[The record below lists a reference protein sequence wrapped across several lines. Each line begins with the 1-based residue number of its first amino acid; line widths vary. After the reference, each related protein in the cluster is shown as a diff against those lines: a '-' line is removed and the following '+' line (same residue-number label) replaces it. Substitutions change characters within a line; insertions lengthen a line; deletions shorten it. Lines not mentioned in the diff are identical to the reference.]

1 MSDQVRSDAEKG
13 AYGPGNLT
21 HTTME
26 KDRVIKLQ
34 AQRIHK
40 LEAEVEKLRKER
52 DALSTKVTLLT
63 YKLQLSSP
71 TRMPSKTR

>member
-1 MSDQVRSDAEKG
+1 MSATLRSDMEGGAEHMG
-13 AYGPGNLT
+13 SPSHSLRD
-21 HTTME
+21 
-26 KDRVIKLQ
+26 KDNVIRLQ

-52 DALSTKVTLLT
+52 DVLSTKVTLLT

-71 TRMPSKTR
+71 RMPSNIR